1 MANDPFAW
9 TVISTLGIVAAVLA
23 VAVVW
28 WLVGDD
34 DDPPNDP
41 EMGWV

>member
-1 MANDPFAW
+1 MASDMFAW
-9 TVISTLGIVAAVLA
+9 TLILTLGIVAAVLA

-34 DDPPNDP
+34 DDPPSDP
-41 EMGWV
+41 DMGWV

>member
-1 MANDPFAW
+1 MASDPFAW
-9 TVISTLGIVAAVLA
+9 AVISTLGIVAAVLT

-34 DDPPNDP
+34 DDPPSDP
-41 EMGWV
+41 DMGWV

>member
-1 MANDPFAW
+1 MASDMFAW
-9 TVISTLGIVAAVLA
+9 TLITTLGVVAAVLA

-34 DDPPNDP
+34 DDPPSDP
-41 EMGWV
+41 DMGWV

>member
-1 MANDPFAW
+1 MANDPYAW
-9 TVISTLGIVAAVLA
+9 TVIATLGIVAGVLG

-34 DDPPNDP
+34 DDPPSDP
-41 EMGWV
+41 DMGWV

>member
-1 MANDPFAW
+1 MANDAFAW
-9 TVISTLGIVAAVLA
+9 TLISTLGVVVAVLA

-41 EMGWV
+41 DMGWV

>member
-9 TVISTLGIVAAVLA
+9 VLTATLGVVAAVLA

-34 DDPPNDP
+34 DDPPSDP
-41 EMGWV
+41 DMGWV